1 MWHFL
6 CKVKRVEARTM
17 IKGTI
22 TARHIV
28 LHPLTLISCLG
39 FFGYFKLLVKCADS
53 SKHCFT
59 DFLLG

>member
-1 MWHFL
+1 
-6 CKVKRVEARTM
+6 M